1 MVLPAQSYD
10 YLQNLQDSLRT
21 NYQQGKTGN
30 LNLPGMGLDVLGA
43 GAQTLGAYDRAVTP
57 FAESAVK
64 NLRGLAPKTL
74 GPDVSRFARMAGNPR
89 MLGAFKALPALAG
102 LGAVT
107 SAGDILLNNTG
118 VNDAGQDAAGMGL
131 GAGIGFMLGGPP
143 GAVIGAG
150 IGKPVIDLTQEAGKM
165 IFGSDEER
173 ELKKALELLQQQQRG
188 MA

>member
-131 GAGIGFMLGGPP
+131 GAGIGFMLGGGPI

-150 IGKPVIDLTQEAGKM
+150 LGKPVMDLTQEAGKM
-165 IFGSDEER
+165 IFGSDEDR
-173 ELKKALELLQQQQRG
+173 KLKEALALLQQRG